1 MAKKAREE
9 HEKKIEQLR
18 AELKKAEAENCG
30 KPVEKEKLVAKIEEK
45 EKNYPEARFETVN
58 KKQKQKVIF
67 Y

>member
-18 AELKKAEAENCG
+18 AELKKAEAENYG
-30 KPVEKEKLVAKIEEK
+30 KPDGKEKRMAKIDEN
-45 EKNYPEARFETVN
+45 EKNYPEASSEPVN